1 MLFASIKQLFKNT
14 LQAWIYQKDDANST
28 GSMTSLGLRVEV
40 KSIRSLTSVQILTQP
55 LIADDLL
62 TDSTSIAMYDSYPFR
77 YASQTG
83 P

>member
-1 MLFASIKQLFKNT
+1 MLFASIKQLFKNM

-28 GSMTSLGLRVEV
+28 GSMTSLGLRAEV

-62 TDSTSIAMYDSYPFR
+62 TDSTSIAMYSYPFR
-77 YASQTG
+77 YASKTG

>member
-1 MLFASIKQLFKNT
+1 MLFASIKQLFKNM

-28 GSMTSLGLRVEV
+28 GSMTSLGLRAEV

-62 TDSTSIAMYDSYPFR
+62 TDSTSIAMYSYPFR